1 MWTLSVCSK
10 NTLYRVMKQQRNQTA
25 VHCKLD
31 TVKMVG
37 KTLNKNISM
46 FNILHWHL
54 VSVYFSTGK
63 DRKDRQN
70 DECAKVSLWFI
81 YRFLT
86 KKVFPFQYRSELF
99 IYLPNI
105 KKTFLCVQEK
115 MDAMVWTEIY
125 IFFNSKW
132 FFDLDGKHFSK

>member
-105 KKTFLCVQEK
+105 KKKLFFVCRKRWTRWYERRYISFLIQN
-115 MDAMVWTEIY
+115 DSSI
-125 IFFNSKW
+125 
-132 FFDLDGKHFSK
+132 